1 MKLTIATI
9 IGLLALTPYS
19 FASDCT
25 VTKAKYD
32 AVKNGMTYSQVA
44 SILGCDGEE
53 LSSSEMAGFKT
64 IMYMWDGNS
73 LGGNMNA
80 MFQNGKL
87 VQKAQ
92 FGLK

>member
-9 IGLLALTPYS
+9 IGLLTITSSS
-19 FASDCT
+19 FATDCK

-32 AVKNGMTYSQVA
+32 AVKSGMTYSQVA
-44 SILGCDGEE
+44 SILGCNGEE
-53 LSSSEMAGFKT
+53 LSSSDMAGFKT

-80 MFQNGKL
+80 MFQNGQL
-87 VQKAQ
+87 IQKAQ